1 MIRIII
7 RELLL
12 ILQTIIII
20 IEEEG
25 NEIEK
30 EGLMRVWELKSGEER
45 RGSNWKII

>member
-1 MIRIII
+1 
-7 RELLL
+7 LL

-20 IEEEG
+20 IEEER

-30 EGLMRVWELKSGEER
+30 EGLMRVWELKSGEGR

>member
-1 MIRIII
+1 
-7 RELLL
+7 LL
-12 ILQTIIII
+12 ILQTIII